1 MMFPIRHRPYLVTL
15 LFGLSINWIVVT
27 TVPASDHTV
36 IEAAKKEGGDI
47 EAYVTLRTDTARR
60 IWDLFEAK
68 YPFLRVKQYKAD
80 SEKMLQRLLTEYR
93 AKKYLVDFLN
103 FGGGFQTQVLI
114 EQGIAGSY
122 ISPETKYF
130 APAFKDKNGLWTT
143 LYYNPMT
150 IVYNTKLIP
159 ANERPKDWA
168 DLLNPRLKGKMA
180 MEQEQVT
187 WYAGIMKRFG
197 EEKAKHYFQALS
209 KQEFRIEASGR
220 GNALLAAGEF
230 AAYVGRGHVAEMFK
244 KKGAPVEWI
253 KNPDPLV
260 VQPATI
266 QMAKYAP
273 HPNSAKLLID
283 FMLSE
288 TVADV
293 LAKENR
299 LPGRSNVSGLD
310 PAFKEINADK
320 IFPLSMEEVQVNY
333 KKYLDEFRNY
343 FGK

>member
-1 MMFPIRHRPYLVTL
+1 MMFPIRHRPYLVTF

>member
-1 MMFPIRHRPYLVTL
+1 MIYLWSRLCLLTL
-15 LFGLSINWIVVT
+15 LLSLSFDGIFVVA
-27 TVPASDHTV
+27 VPAADPKV
-36 IEAAKKEGGDI
+36 IEAAKKEGGEI
-47 EAYVTLRTDTARR
+47 EAYITLRTDTARR
-60 IWDLFEAK
+60 VWDLFEAK

-80 SEKMLQRLLTEYR
+80 SDKMLQRLATEYR
-93 AKKYLVDFLN
+93 AKKYLVDVLN

-114 EQGIAGSY
+114 EQGIAGPY
-122 ISPETKYF
+122 ISPESQYF
-130 APAFKDKNGLWTT
+130 APAFKDKKGLWTT
-143 LYYNPMT
+143 LYYNPLT

-159 ANERPKDWA
+159 ANERPKDWG

-180 MEQEQVT
+180 MEHEQVT
-187 WYAGIMKRFG
+187 WYAGIVKRFG
-197 EEKAKHYFQALS
+197 EEKAKQYFQALS
-209 KQEFRIEASGR
+209 KQEFRLEASGR

-266 QMAKYAP
+266 QIARYAP

-310 PAFKEINADK
+310 PAFKEINAEK
-320 IFPLSMEEVQVNY
+320 IFPLSMEEVQINY
-333 KKYLDEFRNY
+333 KKYLEEFRNY

>member
-1 MMFPIRHRPYLVTL
+1 MIFSIRRRLCLLTL
-15 LFGLSINWIVVT
+15 FLGLSINWIFVT
-27 TVPASDHTV
+27 TVPASDPKV
-36 IEAAKKEGGDI
+36 IEAAKKEGGEI

-60 IWDLFEAK
+60 VWDLFEGK

-159 ANERPKDWA
+159 ANERPKDWS
-168 DLLNPRLKGKMA
+168 DLLNLRLKGKMA

-209 KQEFRIEASGR
+209 KQEVRIEASGR

>member
-1 MMFPIRHRPYLVTL
+1 MTLFIWRQAYLFTL
-15 LFGLSINWIVVT
+15 VFGIGMSWIFVAMT
-27 TVPASDHTV
+27 PASDPKV
-36 IEAAKKEGGDI
+36 VEAAKKEGGEI

-122 ISPETKYF
+122 ISPETKSF

-283 FMLSE
+283 FMLSDQIAE
-288 TVADV
+288 V

-299 LPGRSNVSGLD
+299 LPGRSNVSALD

-333 KKYLDEFRNY
+333 KKYLDEFRSY

>member
-27 TVPASDHTV
+27 TVPASDHMV
-36 IEAAKKEGGDI
+36 IEAAKKEGGEI

-60 IWDLFEAK
+60 VWDLFEGK

-150 IVYNTKLIP
+150 IVYNKKLIH
-159 ANERPKDWA
+159 ANERPKDWV

>member
-36 IEAAKKEGGDI
+36 IEAAKKEGGEI

-60 IWDLFEAK
+60 VWDLFEGK

>member
-36 IEAAKKEGGDI
+36 IEAAKKEGGEI

>member
-15 LFGLSINWIVVT
+15 LFGLSIHWIVVT

-36 IEAAKKEGGDI
+36 IEAAKKEGGEI

-60 IWDLFEAK
+60 VWDLFEGK

-150 IVYNTKLIP
+150 IVYNTKLIS

-187 WYAGIMKRFG
+187 WYAGITKRFG

>member
-36 IEAAKKEGGDI
+36 IEAAKKEGGEI

-60 IWDLFEAK
+60 VWDLFEGK

-266 QMAKYAP
+266 QMAKHAP

>member
-1 MMFPIRHRPYLVTL
+1 MMFPIRHRPYLVTF

-244 KKGAPVEWI
+244 KKGAP
-253 KNPDPLV
+253 NG
-260 VQPATI
+260 
-266 QMAKYAP
+266 
-273 HPNSAKLLID
+273 S
-283 FMLSE
+283 
-288 TVADV
+288 
-293 LAKENR
+293 
-299 LPGRSNVSGLD
+299 
-310 PAFKEINADK
+310 K
-320 IFPLSMEEVQVNY
+320 IPIL
-333 KKYLDEFRNY
+333 
-343 FGK
+343 